1 MKKEELI
8 NGLKR
13 IGLQNDMEIEVH
25 SSLSSFG
32 YIEGGATTVIEA
44 LMECVGN
51 NGSIFMPTLRLSPP
65 MELTEAD
72 KKLGITV
79 KIKVLPENAERTDMG
94 IIADTFRRRSDVVT
108 GKGIINPFKLY
119 GLE

>member
-32 YIEGGATTVIEA
+32 YIEGGATTVH
-44 LMECVGN
+44 
-51 NGSIFMPTLRLSPP
+51 LSY
-65 MELTEAD
+65 MD
-72 KKLGITV
+72 
-79 KIKVLPENAERTDMG
+79 
-94 IIADTFRRRSDVVT
+94 
-108 GKGIINPFKLY
+108 
-119 GLE
+119 